1 VHPHVRVTIPVGRRG
16 QPVQKLRYM
25 PLAQAHKVARKL
37 QGTRGATVSVI

>member
-1 VHPHVRVTIPVGRRG
+1 
-16 QPVQKLRYM
+16 M